1 MKLSLRD
8 SRLASVGLASVIAAG
23 VIGVGSVAMAQEGSG
38 DTSTPSTQ
46 TTPPAPGEDCLGPGL
61 KLGGRILLHEVGV
74 TREELQQAVAA
85 GLTNGQTIDQ
95 YGDKSSAEARADAL
109 AALESRLAQAVE
121 NGKLTQ
127 EKADEILAAAPGK
140 IDEFLAAPAKELGKG
155 MRHGF
160 GGIGQNVLATVAG
173 VLGTDEETLKTQL
186 RDGAT
191 IAEIAG
197 DKTQAVID
205 ALVAEASAKIDQAVA
220 DGKLTQE
227 RADEMKANLADRI
240 TRMVNEGGRP
250 FGGGHFGGMR
260 GGMRGFPGQGFR
272 AGSPLPFDAQ

>member
-1 MKLSLRD
+1 MKFSLRD
-8 SRLASVGLASVIAAG
+8 SRLASVGLASVIAVG

-46 TTPPAPGEDCLGPGL
+46 ATPPAPGDECLGPGL

-74 TREELQQAVAA
+74 TREELQEAVAA

-95 YGDKSSAEARADAL
+95 YGDKSSAEAKADAL
-109 AALESRLAQAVE
+109 AELESRLSQAVE

-140 IDEFLAAPAKELGKG
+140 IDEFLAAPAAELGKG

-205 ALVAEASAKIDQAVA
+205 ALVAEANAKIDQAVA

-227 RADEMKANLADRI
+227 RADEMKANLVDRI
-240 TRMVNEGGRP
+240 TRMVNEGPRP
-250 FGGGHFGGMR
+250 VRGGHFGGMR
-260 GGMRGFPGQGFR
+260 GGMRGFPGQGF
-272 AGSPLPFDAQ
+272 GGSSPLPFDAQ